1 MVDSH
6 CIYFVVLHNPSFSV
20 YNNLNP
26 HWSTVVFLEGYKF
39 GVPFYIEVGVFDYHA
54 KRVGKNE
61 RQLAVQSSEVGR
73 IITATESSRNL
84 LKTGK
89 LPHKVMGTALF
100 EVGEVIGQRG
110 NVASK
115 SLQTG
120 GAVYVHI
127 ERSSDEGTQGTLL
140 LQLRGLNISN
150 TQTLGKASP
159 FFELYRKVE
168 TPTGAIWSSIYKSN
182 AVRSNLNPKWGET
195 DLNLEVACNG
205 DLDRAMKVIVF
216 DHRRSG
222 KHKIIGEFETTV
234 RLLVQAK
241 ENGGDVDEDNAFTLR
256 KRGEKKVGHVLVLKA
271 QIVGSMAMEM
281 SRQPAVGGHML
292 IPQLRPSRRPE
303 FVDYLAGGCQ
313 ISLAVAIDFTA
324 SNGKWAFYGILC

>member
-1 MVDSH
+1 
-6 CIYFVVLHNPSFSV
+6 
-20 YNNLNP
+20 
-26 HWSTVVFLEGYKF
+26 
-39 GVPFYIEVGVFDYHA
+39 
-54 KRVGKNE
+54 
-61 RQLAVQSSEVGR
+61 
-73 IITATESSRNL
+73 
-84 LKTGK
+84 
-89 LPHKVMGTALF
+89 
-100 EVGEVIGQRG
+100 
-110 NVASK
+110 
-115 SLQTG
+115 
-120 GAVYVHI
+120 
-127 ERSSDEGTQGTLL
+127 
-140 LQLRGLNISN
+140 
-150 TQTLGKASP
+150 
-159 FFELYRKVE
+159 
-168 TPTGAIWSSIYKSN
+168 
-182 AVRSNLNPKWGET
+182 
-195 DLNLEVACNG
+195 
-205 DLDRAMKVIVF
+205 VIVF